1 VSEFLDTSLAKRGR
15 VKRAAAMVAMIYFF
29 IYQWISVFRDV
40 DLEVFILSEVG
51 AKTITVI
58 DVLTIFVLAKV
69 DYLIDRLAHN
79 N

>member
-1 VSEFLDTSLAKRGR
+1 
-15 VKRAAAMVAMIYFF
+15 MIYFF